1 MEKQNQ
7 RRKTRIYFKIS
18 KSLTIEKDEKGN
30 YNLVNIKL
38 RNTFIEQIY
47 KLMQNGMFDMTISDE
62 KDKDVRTTIMMD
74 KQELQEYI
82 NRLNEYYE
90 VSYYEVA
97 RLDEPKKGYQKK
109 YLTIDETNDNG
120 EKLFKLVELV
130 TDDKKYPQKKAN
142 RIVGA
147 IRVKEKEKVKVSQKL
162 YIGGIE
168 MENKELK
175 ENYIDERTGI
185 EYRLVG
191 DYYVPNLILKKE
203 EKIILNIY
211 GRARLKFLKENRK
224 AEYTIMFINGT
235 LNKHLKEIQE
245 TAVERIEVIIEQ
257 LKQKNNLTE
266 EMKNTDQLYWVGMMN
281 NFRNTAEE
289 IVLNELIYV

>member
-1 MEKQNQ
+1 
-7 RRKTRIYFKIS
+7 
-18 KSLTIEKDEKGN
+18 
-30 YNLVNIKL
+30 
-38 RNTFIEQIY
+38 
-47 KLMQNGMFDMTISDE
+47 
-62 KDKDVRTTIMMD
+62 
-74 KQELQEYI
+74 
-82 NRLNEYYE
+82 
-90 VSYYEVA
+90 
-97 RLDEPKKGYQKK
+97 
-109 YLTIDETNDNG
+109 
-120 EKLFKLVELV
+120 
-130 TDDKKYPQKKAN
+130 
-142 RIVGA
+142 
-147 IRVKEKEKVKVSQKL
+147 
-162 YIGGIE
+162 

-175 ENYIDERTGI
+175 ESYIDEKNGT

-203 EKIILNIY
+203 EKIILNKY

-245 TAVERIEVIIEQ
+245 TALQRVEVIIEQ